1 MNDQHAALAGYPVV
15 LTIPVQ
21 WGDQDAFGHVNNRV
35 YLKWCETARV
45 EYLVRIG
52 QFPKLPPEGVGPILA
67 NLSCDYRR
75 PLTYP
80 DEVQV
85 GARISKIGN
94 ASLRMDHVIVSRREG
109 EVAAEAS
116 SVLVL
121 LDYASGKTVRVPE
134 VTRRTIR
141 ALEAAAKP
149 AI

>member
-1 MNDQHAALAGYPVV
+1 MRDQHEALAGYPVV
-15 LTIPVQ
+15 ITIPLM

-45 EYLVRIG
+45 EYLVRVD

-80 DEVQV
+80 DKVHV
-85 GARISKIGN
+85 GARVSKVGN
-94 ASLRMDHVIVSRREG
+94 TSFRMDHVIVSHNEN

-116 SVLVL
+116 SVLVT
-121 LDYASGKTVRVPE
+121 LDYSTGKPVPVPE
-134 VTRRTIR
+134 KTREAIR
-141 ALEAAAKP
+141 KLEGGK
-149 AI
+149 